1 MQCQRCW
8 KNAVGVLACIDNIPV
23 CHSLHCD
30 VNQIDVPHI
39 GDAWLQLEEGSPG
52 AHAYSASLQLSFE
65 YEYEK
70 EFI

>member
-1 MQCQRCW
+1 MS
-8 KNAVGVLACIDNIPV
+8 LACW
-23 CHSLHCD
+23 HALTTSLYERMSPSPCG

-39 GDAWLQLEEGSPG
+39 EDAWLQLEEGSPG
-52 AHAYSASLQLSFE
+52 AHAYSASVQLSFE